1 MENHYKIIKEKVNKM
16 KSNNKKPLTSKNTSF
31 NTKTS
36 NKANNKKNIKIAN
49 NNSSY
54 IKNKNFLIFKN
65 LQKYNTTITKY
76 NVYITNAIIFDQ
88 RNHIVTVFKNY
99 LLWDETSEFL
109 IHPKLFWT

>member
-1 MENHYKIIKEKVNKM
+1 MENHYKIIKEKTNKM
-16 KSNNKKPLTSKNTSF
+16 KLNNKKSITTKNTPY

-36 NKANNKKNIKIAN
+36 NKANNKNNKITN
-49 NNSSY
+49 YNSSY

-99 LLWDETSEFL
+99 L
-109 IHPKLFWT
+109 